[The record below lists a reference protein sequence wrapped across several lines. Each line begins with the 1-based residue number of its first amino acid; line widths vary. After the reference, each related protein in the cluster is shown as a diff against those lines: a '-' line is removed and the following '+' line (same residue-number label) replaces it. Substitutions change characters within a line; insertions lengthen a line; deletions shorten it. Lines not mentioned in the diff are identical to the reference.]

1 MNPDENNFSMV
12 RVKQA
17 ATMLGVS
24 RRTIW
29 RMIADGQLKKICV
42 RGCTCLLLADVMNFG
57 KLTTK

>member
-17 ATMLGVS
+17 ATLLGVS

-29 RMIADGQLKKICV
+29 RMIADGQLKKIYV
-42 RGCTCLLLADVMNFG
+42 RGCTCLRMADVMNFG